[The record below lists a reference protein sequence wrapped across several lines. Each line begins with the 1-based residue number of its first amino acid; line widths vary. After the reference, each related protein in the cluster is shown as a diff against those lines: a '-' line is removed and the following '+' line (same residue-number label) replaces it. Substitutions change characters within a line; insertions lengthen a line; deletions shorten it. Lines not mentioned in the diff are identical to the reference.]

1 MRPRAEMDTNPPE
14 RPVPS
19 LRILVMGVCGS
30 GKSTVGQGL
39 ARGLGLPFI
48 EGDELHPEKNVARMA
63 AGIPLTDDDR
73 RGWLDAI
80 AARLDDAAAR
90 AQGAVVACSALK
102 RAYRDRL
109 RRAAPDLRVVWLHGD
124 EALLARRMAGRAG
137 HYMPPSLLPSQLA
150 TLEPPHPDEHAL
162 AADIGQPPDA
172 LVQGLVAQLQ
182 EPAA

>member
-1 MRPRAEMDTNPPE
+1 
-14 RPVPS
+14 
-19 LRILVMGVCGS
+19 MGVCGS
-30 GKSTVGQGL
+30 GKTTVGQAL
-39 ARGLGLPFI
+39 ARALGLPFV
-48 EGDELHPEKNVARMA
+48 EGDELHPSDNVARMA

-73 RGWLDAI
+73 RGWLDAV

-109 RRAAPDLRVVWLHGD
+109 RRAAPGLRVVWLQGD
-124 EALLARRMAGRAG
+124 QALLAHRLAGRAG

-150 TLEPPHPDEHAL
+150 TLEPPHPDENAL

-172 LVQGLVAQLQ
+172 LVQGLVEQLQ
-182 EPAA
+182 ESAA